1 LFHLEASANDEKVI
15 LEDAAEKRSS
25 GAEDIVPDAEFL
37 EEGDTQAEDTQA
49 DDAQVKN
56 IRVGD
61 NNEGDEV

>member
-25 GAEDIVPDAEFL
+25 GAEDIVPDAEYL

-49 DDAQVKN
+49 DDA
-56 IRVGD
+56 
-61 NNEGDEV
+61 